1 MIEPNSFQIVDGHSL
16 KVAQIEICIV
26 EGQSKSVTWVVPIR
40 YDALRTTMI
49 GWKILNGPLDCLKT
63 TLA

>member
-26 EGQSKSVTWVVPIR
+26 EGQSKSVT
-40 YDALRTTMI
+40 
-49 GWKILNGPLDCLKT
+49 
-63 TLA
+63 